1 MGGRFQDLYSH
12 QTNVTL
18 YILRY
23 IGRMPTEEKR
33 GGWSSQTPSTHWSG
47 WYFERLGLPK
57 IPFSICILMVR
68 FAKLGQNTG
77 GKIQRQLVENVP
89 GRMVRRFDNISFYDL
104 LPKKLCCRCHWQMK
118 SSAWCW
124 CSLPIRL
131 SLRHPR
137 FQRFKP
143 IGGEDDADHGV
154 QGTFHGGHKA

>member
-1 MGGRFQDLYSH
+1 
-12 QTNVTL
+12 
-18 YILRY
+18 
-23 IGRMPTEEKR
+23 MPTEEKR

-57 IPFSICILMVR
+57 IPFHICILMVR

-77 GKIQRQLVENVP
+77 GNIQRQLVENVP

-124 CSLPIRL
+124 CSPPNPTLLASSTLPTIQTYWRRRWSWPWRTRNL
-131 SLRHPR
+131 PWWPPSISYNAVTRTKCWLISP
-137 FQRFKP
+137 
-143 IGGEDDADHGV
+143 
-154 QGTFHGGHKA
+154 